1 MSEEKSRIEAS
12 YDRVVSQFVKE
23 FFDELARKPFD
34 RKLLDQFAET
44 VRGHGKV
51 CEIGCGPGQIAR
63 YLKDQE
69 VTMYGIDLSE
79 EMVKRANSL
88 NPDISFQ
95 RGDMRDLEISDASLA
110 GIVCFYAIIHLKRED
125 VPRALSEMHRVLKP
139 GGRLLMSFHGGE
151 GELHR
156 DQWYDMPVSIDICLF
171 EREEMAGNLEAAGF
185 EIERIVDR
193 EPYESEYPT
202 RRVYAFGRKPTSL
215 ESVSKA
221 VSEPGA
227 VARGSENQAEL

>member
-1 MSEEKSRIEAS
+1 MTEEKSEIEKS
-12 YDRVVSQFVKE
+12 YDRVVKQFVAE
-23 FFDELARKPFD
+23 LFDELQRKPFD
-34 RKLLDQFAET
+34 RELLDQFAKT
-44 VRGHGKV
+44 VEGQGKV

-63 YLKDQE
+63 YLQDRL
-69 VTMYGIDLSE
+69 VSMCGVDLSA
-79 EMVKRANSL
+79 EMA
-88 NPDISFQ
+88 
-95 RGDMRDLEISDASLA
+95 LA
-110 GIVCFYAIIHLKRED
+110 GIVCFYAIIHLERED

-171 EREEMAGNLEAAGF
+171 EREEMSDHLEAAGF
-185 EIERIVDR
+185 EVERIVDR

-215 ESVSKA
+215 PK
-221 VSEPGA
+221 
-227 VARGSENQAEL
+227 RNQGQTWRQ

>member
-1 MSEEKSRIEAS
+1 MTEEKSEIEKS
-12 YDRVVSQFVKE
+12 YDRVVKQFVAE
-23 FFDELARKPFD
+23 FFDELQRKPFD
-34 RKLLDQFAET
+34 RELLDQFAAT
-44 VRGHGKV
+44 VEGQGKV

-63 YLKDQE
+63 YLQDRR
-69 VTMYGIDLSE
+69 VSMCGIDLSE
-79 EMVKRANSL
+79 AMVKWANSL

-95 RGDMRDLEISDASLA
+95 RGDMRALEISDASLM

-139 GGRLLMSFHGGE
+139 GGRLLLSFHGGE

-156 DQWYDMPVSIDICLF
+156 DQWYDLPVSIDIYLF
-171 EREEMAGNLEAAGF
+171 EIEEMAGYLEAAGF
-185 EIERIVDR
+185 EVEQIVDR
-193 EPYESEYPT
+193 EPYEFEYPT

-221 VSEPGA
+221 VSETWT
-227 VARGSENQAEL
+227 VAMGSQKQAEL